1 MVGLSPWTCR
11 VAASRFACARAVSR
25 GEPPGERA
33 GTGTFRIDRGDCYGI
48 MALAMMRYWVTASL
62 SKQETER

>member
-1 MVGLSPWTCR
+1 MTGPSPGTSR
-11 VAASRFACARAVSR
+11 GAASRFACTRAVSR

-33 GTGTFRIDRGDCYGI
+33 ATGIFRIDRGDCYGI
-48 MALAMMRYWVTASL
+48 MVRAMMRYWVTASL